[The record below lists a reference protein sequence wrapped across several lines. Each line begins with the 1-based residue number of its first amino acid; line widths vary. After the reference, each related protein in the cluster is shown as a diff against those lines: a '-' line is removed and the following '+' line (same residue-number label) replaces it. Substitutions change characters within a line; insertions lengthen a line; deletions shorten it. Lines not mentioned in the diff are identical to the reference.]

1 MPDKDDMKRM
11 EMIKGEILRK
21 MMTREAYE
29 RLSRVKLGNETV
41 ALQLEAYLLQ
51 VYQTGQLNEKIDD
64 NKLKQIL
71 EVLVVQKKKTKIKHK
86 RK

>member
-1 MPDKDDMKRM
+1 MLDKESMQRM
-11 EMIKGEILRK
+11 EEVKSEILKK
-21 MMTREAYE
+21 MMTREAFE
-29 RLSRVKLGNETV
+29 RLSRVRLGNQTV
-41 ALQLEAYLLQ
+41 ASQLEAYLLQ

-71 EVLVVQKKKTKIKHK
+71 EVLIGEKKKTKIKKK